1 MFEGNRL
8 YIGGAAAL
16 LIGLLIAALMI
27 ELNTEQLVRDIKV
40 LATAQTRK
48 ADVAQYVRL
57 VVDAETSQRGYLL
70 TQDSNY
76 LDLYEQTRRRAPPLL
91 DRITNSY
98 LFEDV
103 TPPSAEI
110 RDKLNQ
116 LRQLGTAKLDELAA
130 SLTLNAANRRQDAID
145 LVRSNFGKR
154 TMDALRAVASDLD
167 ANEDRHIAT
176 AFRQWR
182 SGISTSRI
190 MLAGGTLLNIALLVL
205 VTLLLNRDLRGREA
219 IARQMAQHTQDLE
232 LQVYRRTAQLS
243 ALSSHLQHVAEREKA
258 TIARELHDELGG
270 IMVAATMD
278 VAWLQKRLA
287 TDDEA
292 LTSRWQRLRTL
303 LDDGLNL
310 KRRVVETL
318 RPTLLDNMGLVP
330 AVQWIGQEICSRAG
344 LKLTEQYP
352 DQVPQLDE
360 DAAIAVFRVIQ
371 EALTNVVKHANAS
384 EVSLTMALS
393 DDALTIHIHDDGVG
407 IASRHASRSSHGLA
421 SMQHRVTSFSGT
433 WRITAPPT
441 GGTAIDI
448 TLPLARICAHD
459 ARNGDHLV

>member
-16 LIGLLIAALMI
+16 LIGLLIAALML
-27 ELNTEQLVRDIKV
+27 ELNTEQLVDDIKV

-103 TPPSAEI
+103 TPPNAEI
-110 RDKLNQ
+110 RDKLSQ

-154 TMDALRAVASDLD
+154 TMDALRAVATDLD
-167 ANEDRHIAT
+167 ANEDQHIAT

-205 VTLLLNRDLRGREA
+205 VALLLNRDLRGREV
-219 IARQMAQHTQDLE
+219 IAQQMAQHTQDLE

-258 TIARELHDELGG
+258 AIARELHDELGG

-287 TDDEA
+287 TEDGA
-292 LTSRWQRLRTL
+292 LTNRWQRLRKL

-330 AVQWIGQEICSRAG
+330 AVQWIAQEI
-344 LKLTEQYP
+344 LLTRGVETHRTVSGPGAATQRRRGHRSVSC
-352 DQVPQLDE
+352 DSGGVDE
-360 DAAIAVFRVIQ
+360 RRQTRQRIGSVA
-371 EALTNVVKHANAS
+371 H
-384 EVSLTMALS
+384 
-393 DDALTIHIHDDGVG
+393 DGVE
-407 IASRHASRSSHGLA
+407 
-421 SMQHRVTSFSGT
+421 
-433 WRITAPPT
+433 
-441 GGTAIDI
+441 
-448 TLPLARICAHD
+448 
-459 ARNGDHLV
+459 